1 MSYRNAP
8 KYKNTDVSASTVQNL
23 LQTINSM
30 SQRCRGQANTDDV
43 LQRVRSII
51 LMYRPH
57 LANRI
62 DLQLP
67 ELTMEALMP
76 NSTNANQIT
85 HNFNYKYDYNTNVP
99 LNAYNPFLPSS
110 SPPQPPP
117 STQQQQPPLQS
128 FTFNAVPTNVP
139 ATSQGPQQQQQQQ
152 QPPPPPPPATETA
165 PQTVVVTAPLTIE
178 QSDLSSL
185 NVLYVNAQRTP
196 GVASYKQLLRY
207 IVYLVRKYV
216 RYEQITISLELVE
229 NFDAIQTNNDIAE
242 LLQCIERETNW
253 VLPSGPSVCR
263 WISILITSYCRIVT
277 QITKR
282 EFVLSTIRTE
292 ERLRAVIADIET
304 TVVDVINVPPPAPIP
319 APPSPVVIPKV
330 EAYKDRQIETLTDT
344 VDQQQ
349 IEITRL
355 QTAQKS
361 FQQQLDTAESK
372 TLVLN
377 SAFDKLRNYYR
388 NNITSPSPQDEQE
401 LISNLIRYVDELKSS
416 AQSTLSQQTQ
426 TLSEQSQAYQQL
438 QQELA
443 QTQIQYNKT
452 IAELK
457 QRNESY
463 AAMTNLKL
471 SSFEDAQSQLRAA
484 QTKNEQLQTQ
494 IASLE
499 ESYKAF
505 QTQSEERYKALYDNY
520 NRLLDETKNL
530 KRKSISVKP
539 IRKVKAVPRRVET
552 QNSKLIDEVQRLI
565 QQHKVKN
572 QQLIDMKQKYN
583 QTIDTNTK
591 MLEVIKNEALKTQS
605 QVESLI
611 NNQAALS
618 GQDFKALNEKST
630 QNLADR
636 VSSLQAEKTAVREM
650 CDEQLNKESAE
661 LQSRLQDSKNNLS
674 SKIDKL
680 MEQVAP
686 LQDRIE
692 RSATEIEE
700 FKTRIELMAR
710 KEAIRP
716 TK

>member
-99 LNAYNPFLPSS
+99 PNAYNPFLPSS

-117 STQQQQPPLQS
+117 STQQQQQPPLQS

-139 ATSQGPQQQQQQQ
+139 QGTQQ
-152 QPPPPPPPATETA
+152 QPPPPPAPLATETA

-229 NFDAIQTNNDIAE
+229 NFDTIQTNNDIAE

-304 TVVDVINVPPPAPIP
+304 TVVDVINVPPPAPTP
-319 APPSPVVIPKV
+319 APPVVIPKV

-505 QTQSEERYKALYDNY
+505 QTQSEERYKALDDNY
-520 NRLLDETKNL
+520 NRLLNETKNL

-552 QNSKLIDEVQRLI
+552 QNSKLIDEMQRLI